1 MNRATQISRRLK
13 LRHLNVLLAVA
24 QWCNMARAAE
34 HLAISQPAVSK
45 AIAELENTLGVRLL
59 DRRPQGLGLTLYGRA
74 FLKRSTAIFNDLAT
88 SVTEL
93 EFLAD
98 PTAGEL
104 RIGTTVA
111 MAAGLVCTIVDRLSR
126 QYPRLAFRVTVGD
139 LPDLQDRELRERDID
154 LMIGRLPD
162 AIPADDMATELLLD
176 ETAFVV
182 AGTHC
187 PWTRRRK
194 IELAELINEPW
205 ALSLPESFPG
215 SLVERAFRARG
226 LAVPQTGMRRQ
237 SLEMHN
243 ALLATGRFLAI
254 LPAVMLHFSAQR
266 LGLKILPVD
275 LPFKPWP
282 IGIVTLK
289 NRTLSPAAQLFIE
302 CAREVIRPLARG
314 RSRSAGNWSRRSA
327 QQA

>member
-1 MNRATQISRRLK
+1 MHPAAHISRRLK

-24 QWCNMARAAE
+24 QWGNMARAAE

-45 AIAELENTLGVRLL
+45 AIADLENTLGVRLL
-59 DRRPQGLGLTLYGRA
+59 DRRPHGLELTLYGRA
-74 FLKRSTAIFNDLAT
+74 FFKRSIAIFNDLTT

-111 MAAGLVCTIVDRLSR
+111 MAAGLVCNIVDRLSR

-139 LPDLQDRELRERDID
+139 LPDLQDRELREHDID

-162 AIPADDMATELLLD
+162 AIPAEDTETEVLLE

-182 AGTHC
+182 AGMHS

-205 ALSLPESFPG
+205 SLSVPESFPG
-215 SLVERAFRARG
+215 SLVERVFRARG
-226 LAVPQTGMRRQ
+226 LAHPRTGMRSQ

-243 ALLATGRFLAI
+243 ALLATGRFLGI
-254 LPAVMLHFSAQR
+254 LPAVMLHFSAKR

-289 NRTLSPAAQLFIE
+289 NRTLSPPAQLFIE
-302 CAREVIRPLARG
+302 CAHKVVKPFAKT
-314 RSRSAGNWSRRSA
+314 N
-327 QQA
+327 